1 MPSIRILI
9 ADDHPVYRQGLR
21 ALFRDETE
29 FIIVGE
35 ANDGEQALKLVGKL
49 YPDVLLL
56 DLQMPKLTGL
66 EALRELST
74 SNASTPVRPILL
86 TASIEKEQI
95 AQALQLG
102 ARGIVLKDSSTEI
115 LFKSIR
121 TVMKGKFW
129 VGEKA
134 VPDMVEVLRTNMAAS
149 EPAAPARETK
159 EAKNTYGLTPREL
172 EVVGSIVTGLT
183 NREIAGKFS
192 ISEQTVKHHLS
203 NIFDKVGVSNRL
215 ELALFAIN
223 HQLC

>member
-1 MPSIRILI
+1 MPSVRILI

-21 ALFRDETE
+21 ALFRDEVE

-35 ANDGEQALKLVGKL
+35 AVDGEQALKLVDKL

-66 EALRELST
+66 EALRELSG
-74 SNASTPVRPILL
+74 ASTSVRPILL

-95 AQALQLG
+95 VQALQLG
-102 ARGIVLKDSSTEI
+102 ARGIVLKDASTET

-134 VPDMVEVLRTNMAAS
+134 VPNLVDVLRTNIAAGG
-149 EPAAPARETK
+149 EAAQRAESRETK
-159 EAKNTYGLTPREL
+159 NTFGLTPREL

-223 HQLC
+223 HHLC